1 MGFKGRSLVAQAAF
15 SGDKATFEAVTTALV
30 TRLPPE
36 EVRYRLFSL
45 PISLVKIYEPFSY
58 AGTWTRLLSRGHYA
72 DWKSNLDL
80 NCHEEI
86 VNKNLGFLFPMLERF
101 VTGPNGLRSYGYCLW
116 LIWGK
121 GRLPCTTNIYLI
133 VQLNVRSISSTND
146 KSIRC
151 NTI

>member
-1 MGFKGRSLVAQAAF
+1 MPLGVQVETMLSITGFEGRSLVAQAAF

-72 DWKSNLDL
+72 DWKSSLDL
-80 NCHEEI
+80 NCHEETVNNKSLISLFDVI
-86 VNKNLGFLFPMLERF
+86 V
-101 VTGPNGLRSYGYCLW
+101 
-116 LIWGK
+116 
-121 GRLPCTTNIYLI
+121 
-133 VQLNVRSISSTND
+133 
-146 KSIRC
+146 IRC
-151 NTI
+151 GAGMVRADSTYNLEKTFLL